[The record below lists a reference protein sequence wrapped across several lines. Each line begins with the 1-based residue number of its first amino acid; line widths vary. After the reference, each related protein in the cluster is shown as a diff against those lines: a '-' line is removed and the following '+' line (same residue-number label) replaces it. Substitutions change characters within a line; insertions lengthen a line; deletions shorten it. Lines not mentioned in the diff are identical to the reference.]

1 MNGKLYASILDKIE
15 KEGALHAS
23 LIDPDEF
30 KQSIENAGRMAALAD
45 QAGTDL
51 FLIGGSTAFDQIYIN
66 KTILE
71 IKKNSNKPV
80 IIFPGSISAVS
91 KEADA
96 ILFMSI
102 LNSTNPNF
110 ITGSQAIGALA
121 VKRANIEP
129 ISTAYLVLQPGCTAA
144 WISDV
149 KPLPRDKPE
158 LTLAYS
164 LAAQYLGFKFIYL
177 EAGSGSNL
185 SVPKEIITFIKNNG
199 VQIPIIIGGGINTS
213 KDAKEKISAG
223 ASIIV
228 QGTFLEKNL
237 IKDGGKSLKTIIEAI
252 KKAGKEK
259 IES

>member
-1 MNGKLYASILDKIE
+1 MNGKTYTSILNKIE
-15 KEGALHAS
+15 KEGAIHAC
-23 LIDPDEF
+23 LIDPDES
-30 KQSIENAGRMAALAD
+30 KQSIETAGRMAALAE

-51 FLIGGSTAFDQIYIN
+51 FFIGGSTAFDQTYIN
-66 KTILE
+66 ETILE
-71 IKKNSNKPV
+71 IKRNSIKPV
-80 IIFPGSISAVS
+80 IIFPGSVSAVS

-102 LNSTNPNF
+102 LNSTNPYF

-121 VKRANIEP
+121 VKRADIET

-164 LAAQYLGFKFIYL
+164 LAAQYLGFKFVYL

-185 SVPKEIITFIKNNG
+185 SVPREIITFIKNNG
-199 VQIPIIIGGGINTS
+199 VKIPIITGGGINTP
-213 KDAKEKISAG
+213 KEAKEKVSAG

-237 IKDGGKSLKTIIEAI
+237 LKDGGKSLKAIIQSI